1 MEEKVAQ
8 TLLEEPTTVTI
19 GGEAYK
25 VAPPSIFTL
34 VRASKYISKIPTD
47 TINEG
52 NILGSII
59 HNAEE
64 YENIAWAISVIL
76 LGKDFTEIVTY
87 PKWQFWRKKKDVTKG
102 ELLAKKLINT
112 PIAEVSATFFKVL
125 GQIDIRA
132 FFVITTS
139 LKGMMITKPTKEVEN
154 QTTASGD
161 L

>member
-1 MEEKVAQ
+1 MEEQVAQ
-8 TLLEEPTTVTI
+8 TLLEEPTAVTI
-19 GGEAYK
+19 GGEAYQ

-52 NILGSII
+52 NILGSIV

-64 YENIAWAISVIL
+64 YENIAWAISVIV
-76 LGKDFTEIVTY
+76 LGKKFTEVVTY
-87 PKWQFWRKKKDVTKG
+87 PKWQFWRKKKNVTKG

-112 PIAEVSATFFKVL
+112 PITEVSAAFFKVL

-132 FFVITTS
+132 FFIVSTS

>member
-47 TINEG
+47 TIDEG

-76 LGKDFTEIVTY
+76 LGKDFTQIVTY
-87 PKWQFWRKKKDVTKG
+87 PKWQFWRKKKNVTKG

-112 PIAEVSATFFKVL
+112 PITEVSAAFFKVL
-125 GQIDIRA
+125 GQIDIRP

-154 QTTASGD
+154 ETTASGD

>member
-19 GGEAYK
+19 GGEAYQ

-47 TINEG
+47 TISEG

-76 LGKDFTEIVTY
+76 LGKDFTQIVTY
-87 PKWQFWRKKKDVTKG
+87 PKWQFWRKKKNVTKG
-102 ELLAKKLINT
+102 ELLAKKLINS
-112 PIAEVSATFFKVL
+112 PITEVSAAFLIVL
-125 GQIDIRA
+125 AKISIRS
-132 FFVITTS
+132 FFVIPTPQKLIFTKKQTTYVY
-139 LKGMMITKPTKEVEN
+139 TH
-154 QTTASGD
+154 TTASGD

>member
-47 TINEG
+47 TISEG
-52 NILGSII
+52 NIFGSII

-64 YENIAWAISVIL
+64 YENIAWAISAIL
-76 LGKDFTEIVTY
+76 LGKKFTEIVTY
-87 PKWQFWRKKKDVTKG
+87 PKWQFWRKKNNVTKG

-112 PIAEVSATFFKVL
+112 PITEVSAAFFKVL

-154 QTTASGD
+154 ETTVSGD

>member
-1 MEEKVAQ
+1 MEEQVAQ

-19 GGEAYK
+19 GGEAYQ

-47 TINEG
+47 TISEG

-76 LGKDFTEIVTY
+76 LGKYFTQIVTY
-87 PKWQFWRKKKDVTKG
+87 PKWQFWRKKKNVTKG

-112 PIAEVSATFFKVL
+112 PITEVSAAFFKVL

-154 QTTASGD
+154 EMTASGD

>member
-1 MEEKVAQ
+1 MEEQVAQ

-47 TINEG
+47 TISEG
-52 NILGSII
+52 NIFGSII

-64 YENIAWAISVIL
+64 YENIAWAISAIL
-76 LGKDFTEIVTY
+76 LGKKFTEIDTY
-87 PKWQFWRKKKDVTKG
+87 PKWQFWRKKNNVTKG
-102 ELLAKKLINT
+102 EMLAKKLINT
-112 PIAEVSATFFKVL
+112 PITEVSTAFFKVL

-139 LKGMMITKPTKEVEN
+139 LKGMLITTPTMEVEN
-154 QTTASGD
+154 ETTVSGD

>member
-1 MEEKVAQ
+1 MEEQVAQ

-19 GGEAYK
+19 EGEAYK

-47 TINEG
+47 TISEG

-76 LGKDFTEIVTY
+76 LGKDFTQIVTY
-87 PKWQFWRKKKDVTKG
+87 PKWQFWRKKKNVTKG

-112 PIAEVSATFFKVL
+112 PITEVSATFFKVL

>member
-19 GGEAYK
+19 GGEAYQ

-47 TINEG
+47 TISEG

-76 LGKDFTEIVTY
+76 LGKDFTQIVTY
-87 PKWQFWRKKKDVTKG
+87 PKWQFWRKKKNVTKG
-102 ELLAKKLINT
+102 ELLAKKLINS
-112 PIAEVSATFFKVL
+112 PITEVSAAFFKVL

>member
-52 NILGSII
+52 NILGSIV

-64 YENIAWAISVIL
+64 YENIAWAISVIV
-76 LGKDFTEIVTY
+76 LGKKFTEVVTY
-87 PKWQFWRKKKDVTKG
+87 PKWQFWRKKKNVTKG
-102 ELLAKKLINT
+102 ELLANKLINT
-112 PIAEVSATFFKVL
+112 PITEVSAALFKVL

-132 FFVITTS
+132 FFVVSTS

-154 QTTASGD
+154 ETTASGD

>member
-47 TINEG
+47 TINET

-64 YENIAWAISVIL
+64 YENIAWAIAVIL
-76 LGKDFTEIVTY
+76 LGNHFTEVVTY
-87 PKWQFWRKKKDVTKG
+87 PKWQFWRKTKNITKG
-102 ELLAKKLINT
+102 EMLAKKLINT
-112 PIAEVSATFFKVL
+112 PITEVSAAFFNML
-125 GQIDIRA
+125 AQMDIRP
-132 FFVITTS
+132 FFVISTS
-139 LKGMMITKPTKEVEN
+139 LRGMMITKPTKEVEN
-154 QTTASGD
+154 EMTASGD

>member
-19 GGEAYK
+19 GGEAYQ

-47 TINEG
+47 TISEG
-52 NILGSII
+52 NIFGSII

-64 YENIAWAISVIL
+64 YENIAWAISVIV
-76 LGKDFTEIVTY
+76 LGNDFTEVETY
-87 PKWQFWRKKKDVTKG
+87 PKWQFWKRKKNVTKG
-102 ELLAKKLINT
+102 ENLVKKLMKAPIN
-112 PIAEVSATFFKVL
+112 EVSTAFFKVL
-125 GQIDIRA
+125 GQMDIRA

-139 LKGMMITKPTKEVEN
+139 LKGMMITKPTKEVVNE
-154 QTTASGD
+154 TTVSGD

>member
-1 MEEKVAQ
+1 MEEQVAQ

-19 GGEAYK
+19 EGEAYQ

-34 VRASKYISKIPTD
+34 VRASTYIRKIPTD
-47 TINEG
+47 TISEG

-76 LGKDFTEIVTY
+76 LGKDFTQIVTY
-87 PKWQFWRKKKDVTKG
+87 PKWQFWRKKKNVTKG

-112 PIAEVSATFFKVL
+112 PITEVSATFFKVL

>member
-8 TLLEEPTTVTI
+8 TLLEEPTAVTI
-19 GGEAYK
+19 GGEAYQ

-47 TINEG
+47 TINET

-64 YENIAWAISVIL
+64 YENIAWAIAVIL
-76 LGKDFTEIVTY
+76 LGNHFTEVVTY
-87 PKWQFWRKKKDVTKG
+87 PKWQFWKRKKSITKG
-102 ELLAKKLINT
+102 EILAKKLINT
-112 PIAEVSATFFKVL
+112 PITEVSAAFFKVL

-132 FFVITTS
+132 FFVVSTS

-154 QTTASGD
+154 EMTAYGD
-161 L
+161 

>member
-1 MEEKVAQ
+1 MEEQVAQ

-47 TINEG
+47 TINET

-64 YENIAWAISVIL
+64 YENIAWAIAVIL
-76 LGKDFTEIVTY
+76 LGNHFTEIVTY
-87 PKWQFWRKKKDVTKG
+87 PKWQFWRKNKSVTKG
-102 ELLAKKLINT
+102 EILSKKLMKAPIN
-112 PIAEVSATFFKVL
+112 EVSTAFFKVL
-125 GQIDIRA
+125 GQMDIRS

-154 QTTASGD
+154 ETTASGD

>member
-1 MEEKVAQ
+1 MEEQVAQ

-19 GGEAYK
+19 GGEAYQ

-47 TINEG
+47 TISEG

-76 LGKDFTEIVTY
+76 LGKDFTQIVTY
-87 PKWQFWRKKKDVTKG
+87 PKWQFWRKKKNVTKG

-112 PIAEVSATFFKVL
+112 PITEVSATFFKVL

>member
-1 MEEKVAQ
+1 MEEQVAQ

-19 GGEAYK
+19 GGEAYQ

-47 TINEG
+47 TINET

-64 YENIAWAISVIL
+64 YENIAWAIAVIL
-76 LGKDFTEIVTY
+76 LGNHFTEVVTY
-87 PKWQFWRKKKDVTKG
+87 PKWQFWRKTKNITKG
-102 ELLAKKLINT
+102 EMLANKLINT
-112 PIAEVSATFFKVL
+112 PITEVSAAFFNML
-125 GQIDIRA
+125 AQMDIRP
-132 FFVITTS
+132 FFAISTS

-154 QTTASGD
+154 EMTASGD

>member
-34 VRASKYISKIPTD
+34 VRASKYISKIPAK
-47 TINEG
+47 TIDEN
-52 NILGSII
+52 NIFGSIVDK
-59 HNAEE
+59 AED
-64 YENIAWAISVIL
+64 YENIAWAVAVIL
-76 LGKDFTEIVTY
+76 LGNRFTETVR
-87 PKWQFWRKKKDVTKG
+87 PRFWQFWKRKKNITQGEVLANKLTK
-102 ELLAKKLINT
+102 A
-112 PIAEVSATFFKVL
+112 PVSEISEAFFKVI
-125 GQIDIRA
+125 GQMDIRS
-132 FFVITTS
+132 FFVISTS

-154 QTTASGD
+154 ETTASGD